1 MNGTLYVSLNDYS
14 SADIKNIN
22 SCAIYFTNGRSSSVY
37 TGKSIDVCITVK
49 DGTRTLLEGTDYDVI
64 IKDNTYTEVN
74 SIKYVGVY
82 TIEIIG
88 KNKYT
93 GIATIKFTVVGNRR
107 IIKLDDMYNTYDDEN
122 FDFYNQFSFEK
133 RNLPYLQMV
142 NNAKDTW
149 EYPISETDTKV
160 VSTAITGEALKD
172 GEYLQLSLCNFRLEE
187 VTTIQTTEIENDEAI
202 FSVDNTNLKLLL
214 PDVYYYSVSLYDKNN
229 EKIKTIKDVDDECFF
244 YVKDNTKCL
253 Q

>member
-1 MNGTLYVSLNDYS
+1 MGNTLY
-14 SADIKNIN
+14 A
-22 SCAIYFTNGRSSSVY
+22 
-37 TGKSIDVCITVK
+37 
-49 DGTRTLLEGTDYDVI
+49 RT
-64 IKDNTYTEVN
+64 DN
-74 SIKYVGVY
+74 
-82 TIEIIG
+82 
-88 KNKYT
+88 
-93 GIATIKFTVVGNRR
+93 
-107 IIKLDDMYNTYDDEN
+107 MYNTYDDEN

-142 NNAKDTW
+142 NNAEDTW

-160 VSTAITGEALKD
+160 VSIAITGESLKD

-187 VTTIQTTEIENDEAI
+187 MIVVQTTEIENDKAL
-202 FSVDNTNLKLLL
+202 FSVDNINLKLLL

>member
-1 MNGTLYVSLNDYS
+1 MGNTLY
-14 SADIKNIN
+14 A
-22 SCAIYFTNGRSSSVY
+22 
-37 TGKSIDVCITVK
+37 
-49 DGTRTLLEGTDYDVI
+49 RT
-64 IKDNTYTEVN
+64 DN
-74 SIKYVGVY
+74 
-82 TIEIIG
+82 
-88 KNKYT
+88 
-93 GIATIKFTVVGNRR
+93 
-107 IIKLDDMYNTYDDEN
+107 MYNTYDGEN

-142 NNAKDTW
+142 NNADDTW

-160 VSTAITGEALKD
+160 VSIAITGEALKD

-187 VTTIQTTEIENDEAI
+187 VTTIQTTEIENDEAL
-202 FSVDNTNLKLLL
+202 FSVNNINLKLLL

>member
-1 MNGTLYVSLNDYS
+1 MGNTLY
-14 SADIKNIN
+14 A
-22 SCAIYFTNGRSSSVY
+22 
-37 TGKSIDVCITVK
+37 
-49 DGTRTLLEGTDYDVI
+49 RT
-64 IKDNTYTEVN
+64 DN
-74 SIKYVGVY
+74 
-82 TIEIIG
+82 
-88 KNKYT
+88 
-93 GIATIKFTVVGNRR
+93 
-107 IIKLDDMYNTYDDEN
+107 MYNTYDDEN

-160 VSTAITGEALKD
+160 VRTAITGEALKD

-187 VTTIQTTEIENDEAI
+187 ITTIQTTEIENDEAI
-202 FSVDNTNLKLLL
+202 FSVDNINLKLLL